1 MEHSELLSRVVDALA
16 HEVKAD
22 PGERFEAAMSL
33 RDDVGLDSM
42 SILTFLMSLEDRIA
56 GFTVD
61 AETLENRHV
70 QTIGSICQY
79 VAEQLA
85 RERSHAARR

>member
-1 MEHSELLSRVVDALA
+1 VEHSELLSRVIDALA
-16 HEVKAD
+16 HEIRAD
-22 PGERFEAAMSL
+22 PGERFEAEMSL

-42 SILTFLMSLEDRIA
+42 SILTFLMSLEDRVP

-61 AETLENRHV
+61 AETLESRHV
-70 QTIGSICQY
+70 QTIDSICQY

>member
-16 HEVKAD
+16 HEIRAD
-22 PGERFEAAMSL
+22 SAERFEAAMSL
-33 RDDVGLDSM
+33 RDEVGLDSM
-42 SILTFLMSLEDRIA
+42 SILTFLMSLEGRIP

-70 QTIGSICQY
+70 QTIESICQY

-85 RERSHAARR
+85 RAHGHAARR